1 MKKLIT
7 MLFAFVAVM
16 FWAGLAYA
24 GDGDGGGWFGSLVG
38 AVSGGVG
45 GGIIGGVLGL
55 GKKFMADRHEAK
67 MVKEQ
72 RLEQAEERAHDLAL
86 AEKEIERDMKAA
98 ESKLTQAVFE
108 ADSAALSVAST
119 SQDKEI
125 TSLGSTLDGAYKWV
139 KSLAALLFTFTTVAG
154 KTVRIVL
161 TLALVYQ
168 TFDMFDQLDTA
179 LGGLESL
186 TVVDRT
192 EIFKKIVNSILSL
205 TGIAV
210 GFWFVARP
218 EKSNRS

>member
-1 MKKLIT
+1 MKKLMAAMVSFLVVLIYT
-7 MLFAFVAVM
+7 GV
-16 FWAGLAYA
+16 AYA
-24 GDGDGGGWFGSLVG
+24 GDGDGGSWVGSLLG

-72 RLEQAEERAHDLAL
+72 RLEQAEERLHDLAL
-86 AEKEIERDMKAA
+86 ADKEIERDMKAA
-98 ESKLTQAVFE
+98 ESKLDQAKFE
-108 ADSAALSVAST
+108 ADTAALSTAST

-125 TSLGSTLDGAYKWV
+125 SALGSTLDGSYKWV
-139 KSLAALLFTFTTVAG
+139 KSFAAFLFTLSTVAG
-154 KTVRIVL
+154 KMVRIVL

-168 TFDMFDQLDTA
+168 TFEMFDTLNTA

-186 TVVDRT
+186 EVGDRT
-192 EIFKKIVNSILSL
+192 EIFKRIIDSILSL